1 MESIKARRLRGA
13 KPIRLTRSFAIGGT
27 LIVAAAA
34 ISQAHFHKELAISGL
49 VRMIEQSTL
58 STSFAFGNI
67 VWPRFADFVNAAHTR
82 SQQDILFDP
91 ATGAFDSAVRELIS
105 DTRVIGVK
113 VYDANGITVFSSD
126 PAEIGGV
133 VMTNNGYRTALSS
146 GTVSDLV
153 HHPNFLAVS
162 GMVRDVYLV
171 ETYVPVRRGG
181 GNAPV
186 EGVLETYTDVTDLH
200 AGIIRTGWERGLL
213 VAATLAVVFLL
224 LMFTVWRADRQIQR
238 EHAHNLELTKS
249 IARAESASRAKS
261 EFLANMSHE
270 LRTPLNA
277 VIGFSEVLRTEML
290 GPLGNERY
298 RGYADDIHNSG
309 THLLGII
316 NDVLDLA
323 KVEAGKMTVSLQTTQ
338 LADLIRDVTKLMHTR
353 AEQRGVQLKAVIP
366 ETVGIVTDPHKLRQ
380 ILINLLSNAIKFTPH
395 GGAVA
400 LATQRADAGAK
411 IVISVSD
418 TGIGMRAEDIPIALA
433 AFGQVDSSLARQFEG
448 TGLGLPL
455 TKRFAELLGGDIEIE
470 SAPGEGTTVRV
481 ILPVRGPQLEELARA
496 A

>member
-1 MESIKARRLRGA
+1 MKLFKARRMRGA
-13 KPIRLTRSFAIGGT
+13 KPIRLTRSFAIAGT

-34 ISQAHFHKELAISGL
+34 IFQAHFHKELAISGL

-58 STSFAFGNI
+58 STGIAFGNI
-67 VWPRFADFVNAAHTR
+67 VWPRFAEFVNAAHTR

-91 ATGAFDSAVRELIS
+91 ETAAFDTAVRELIS

-126 PAEIGGV
+126 PADIGGI
-133 VMTNNGYRTALSS
+133 VMTDDRYRTALSS
-146 GTVSDLV
+146 GTVSELI
-153 HHPNFLAVS
+153 HHRNFVAVS
-162 GMVRDVYLV
+162 GLVRDVYLV

-181 GNAPV
+181 ANAPV
-186 EGVLETYTDVTDLH
+186 EGVLETYTDVTDLY
-200 AGIIRTGWERGLL
+200 AEIVRTGWERGLM

-224 LMFTVWRADRQIQR
+224 LILTVWRADRQIQR
-238 EHAHNLELTKS
+238 QHAHNLELTKTV
-249 IARAESASRAKS
+249 ARAESASRAKS

-290 GPLGNERY
+290 GPLGNTRY
-298 RGYADDIHNSG
+298 RGYADDIHASG

-323 KVEAGKMTVSLQTTQ
+323 KVEAGKMTVSLEKTQ
-338 LADLIRDVTKLMHTR
+338 VADLIRDATKLMQDR
-353 AEQRGVQLKAVIP
+353 ADQNGVLLRAVIP
-366 ETVGIVTDPHKLRQ
+366 ETLGIVTDPNKLRQ
-380 ILINLLSNAIKFTPH
+380 ILINLMSNAIKFTPP
-395 GGAVA
+395 GGTVEV
-400 LATQRADAGAK
+400 ATQRADAGAK

-418 TGIGMRAEDIPIALA
+418 TGIGMRAEDIPLALA

-455 TKRFAELLGGDIEIE
+455 TKRFVELLGGDIEID
-470 SAPGEGTTVRV
+470 SAPGEGTAVRV
-481 ILPVRGPQLEELARA
+481 ILPLDGPKLAELAYA